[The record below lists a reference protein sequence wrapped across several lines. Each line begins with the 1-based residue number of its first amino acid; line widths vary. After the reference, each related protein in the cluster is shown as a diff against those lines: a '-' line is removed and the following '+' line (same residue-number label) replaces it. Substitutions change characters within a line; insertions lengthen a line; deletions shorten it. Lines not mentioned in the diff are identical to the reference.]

1 MKKSYF
7 FQQFLNVIINLGSL
21 WQKLQGGFKRENYFL
36 FPNMDKRMISTIF
49 YLPLEWLISA
59 FQASFF
65 SIFLSWASIH
75 ISARI
80 QVNFFHFLKTQL
92 KPCSLFTFWANPK
105 KLDQQTRTIINTYRR
120 N

>member
-1 MKKSYF
+1 MKKSHF
-7 FQQFLNVIINLGSL
+7 FLQFINVIINLGSL

-65 SIFLSWASIH
+65 LSFFLGPQFTFLPEYKSNFFIFL
-75 ISARI
+75 
-80 QVNFFHFLKTQL
+80 
-92 KPCSLFTFWANPK
+92 
-105 KLDQQTRTIINTYRR
+105 KLN
-120 N
+120 